1 MGKTLEKHTEIE
13 RSIIKKFRKTIWN
26 NFIGA
31 VKEYELISPGDKIA
45 VCISG
50 GKDSM
55 LLAKCVQQ
63 LQRHS
68 EIPFDA

>member
-31 VKEYELISPGDKIA
+31 VKEYELIAPGECCLQNAFSSCSAIA
-45 VCISG
+45 KYPLRPSI
-50 GKDSM
+50 
-55 LLAKCVQQ
+55 L
-63 LQRHS
+63 
-68 EIPFDA
+68 

>member
-31 VKEYELISPGDKIA
+31 VKEYELIAPGDKIIRTSR
-45 VCISG
+45 ISFIFFIERNHRF
-50 GKDSM
+50 GKM
-55 LLAKCVQQ
+55 C
-63 LQRHS
+63 
-68 EIPFDA
+68 

>member
-31 VKEYELISPGDKIA
+31 VKEYELIAPGDKNSRLYFGRKGLNA
-45 VCISG
+45 ACKMRS
-50 GKDSM
+50 
-55 LLAKCVQQ
+55 AAAAP
-63 LQRHS
+63 QRNTL
-68 EIPFDA
+68 